1 MNPSPEDKLT
11 TKKVAVNLTRSLSK
25 ALPRWWSLRTLMMT
39 RNPTRM
45 RPAWHHPIE
54 LGLTGRRKS
63 RPGALVRWPPLPPQ
77 DNVTTKRVD
86 KKSLGLNRSAWQPIE
101 LNLWPKVGEFRKTWK
116 WKFDN
121 YNCKWS
127 VQPKSLKKEVL
138 PKNDYLFTWSVVGER
153 NAPRKLYLHRRISH
167 GTFKKFQNILWSV
180 KIYCWN
186 WKILGHHAIF
196 LSCKR

>member
-1 MNPSPEDKLT
+1 MMITKNLNDDKKSNKNET
-11 TKKVAVNLTRSLSK
+11 SMTSSYRIGTNREKEIKTRSTS
-25 ALPRWWSLRTLMMT
+25 TMT
-39 RNPTRM
+39 P
-45 RPAWHHPIE
+45 
-54 LGLTGRRKS
+54 
-63 RPGALVRWPPLPPQ
+63 PPQ

-180 KIYCWN
+180 KI
-186 WKILGHHAIF
+186 
-196 LSCKR
+196 